1 MADRE
6 KHLEDIVLRPV
17 LSEKTWRGMEAGK
30 YTFEVAADAVK
41 QDIRTAVEGLF
52 GVKVARVWVM
62 NRSGK
67 PRRTRLDRRHGRTPG
82 ERRAIVKL
90 APGHKID
97 IVG

>member
-6 KHLEDIVLRPV
+6 RHWEDIVLRPV
-17 LSEKTWRGMEAGK
+17 LSEKTWRGMEEGK
-30 YTFEVAADAVK
+30 YTFEVATGAGK
-41 QDIRTAVEGLF
+41 QEICGAVEGLF

-67 PRRTRLDRRHGRTPG
+67 PRRTRMDRRHGRTPG

-90 APGHKID
+90 AAGHKID